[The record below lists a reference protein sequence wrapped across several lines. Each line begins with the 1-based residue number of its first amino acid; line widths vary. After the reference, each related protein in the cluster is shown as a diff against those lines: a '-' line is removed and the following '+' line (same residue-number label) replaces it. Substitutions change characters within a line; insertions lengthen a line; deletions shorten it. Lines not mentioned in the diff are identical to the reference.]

1 MKRSLTMSLGS
12 LAALLI
18 AAPAFAAPAPAPEA
32 GPSKAATAEV
42 QREHSFEDLLV
53 QGKYHFSEEAVTT
66 VEEDKV
72 LDALIGVRADFK
84 DRLQES
90 AEKR

>member
-1 MKRSLTMSLGS
+1 MKFSLTMSL
-12 LAALLI
+12 LMTALC
-18 AAPAFAAPAPAPEA
+18 APAFAAPAPGEKEAP
-32 GPSKAATAEV
+32 KKVATAEV

>member
-1 MKRSLTMSLGS
+1 MIRSLTMSLGIFT
-12 LAALLI
+12 LALAST
-18 AAPAFAAPAPAPEA
+18 AVAAPAPAENA
-32 GPSKAATAEV
+32 PSKAATAEV

-66 VEEDKV
+66 VEDDKV